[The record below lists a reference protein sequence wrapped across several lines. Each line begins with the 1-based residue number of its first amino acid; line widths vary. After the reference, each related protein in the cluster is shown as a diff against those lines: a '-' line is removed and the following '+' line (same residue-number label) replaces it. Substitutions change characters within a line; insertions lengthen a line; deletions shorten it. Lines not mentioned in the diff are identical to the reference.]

1 MLWGSK
7 CSTSQNGL
15 RKAITR
21 ECNLSPCR
29 ELAEDLTKI
38 AIWNFMLFKSVAV
51 DRGEWVTLI
60 SLNDSGHVAALRD
73 P

>member
-1 MLWGSK
+1 M
-7 CSTSQNGL
+7 
-15 RKAITR
+15 
-21 ECNLSPCR
+21 SPCR